1 MRKKLFICLL
11 AVMLVIASLCQTVFA
26 DFMDDVKQ
34 SPNAVVMVS
43 VDNEDCLELEN
54 LKDLKVRLTCPG
66 AGLDMTVPVEE
77 VQMDG
82 ETMGLWLGFPS
93 EKISDAIMNKLA
105 EMQGELDLG
114 ELEEDPKLDMTSMED
129 AGDVIEDIENLLT
142 EVEITVEGLPEGHY
156 VVDGSAAILTHEVC
170 KAAIDMIMEAA
181 REEFGEVNSFSELF
195 DKLMKQLGL
204 DLDEVLDTSAWTQE
218 DWEIL
223 EEMGITEADI
233 ENIKTL
239 IANLDPLIEYITSEE
254 FSGILIANAYLV
266 CECPQICDYTVEH
279 RYYERVDGKLK
290 LVGTVNEGEKANNY
304 YLMGTEGD
312 IIYAEDFKQ
321 PVYQGKTYEY
331 LGSYSDYALYDDYN
345 WKYYRMK
352 SLTLG
357 DYESGSGLV
366 LRYVYDKDG
375 SAAAGSTAGTSGK
388 GDGQS
393 APATGDEQPLGIYVL
408 VLAAALGLAI
418 SCVTGKMTQSR

>member
-1 MRKKLFICLL
+1 MKKKFFVSLL
-11 AVMLVIASLCQTVFA
+11 AVMLVIVSLCQIAFA
-26 DFMDDVKQ
+26 DFMDEVKK

-54 LKDLKVRLTCPG
+54 LKDLKVRVTCPG
-66 AGLDMTVPVEE
+66 AGLDMTVPMEE
-77 VQMDG
+77 VQMAG

-114 ELEEDPKLDMTSMED
+114 ELEKDPKLDMTSMED

-156 VVDGSAAILTHEVC
+156 VVDSSAAILTHEIC

-195 DKLMKQLGL
+195 DKLMEQLGL
-204 DLDEVLDTSAWTQE
+204 DLDEVLDTSAWTEE
-218 DWEIL
+218 DWENL

-279 RYYERVDGKLK
+279 RYYERVNGKLK
-290 LVGTVNEGEKANNY
+290 LVGTVDEGEEAEAYILQGK
-304 YLMGTEGD
+304 EGD
-312 IIYAEDFKQ
+312 VIYAEDFKQ

-345 WKYYRMK
+345 WKYHRMK

-357 DYESGSGLV
+357 DYEFGSGLV
-366 LRYVYDKDG
+366 LRYVYDQDG
-375 SAAAGSTAGTSGK
+375 SGTAGGTAGTSGR

-393 APATGDEQPLGIYVL
+393 APATGDEQPLDIYVL

-418 SCVTGKMTQSR
+418 SCVIGKMTQSR